1 MCFRVVQPVVTP
13 QGVAVGRRHRQSVTA
28 ICITDDDTFGF
39 SASKDGLIVQW
50 NTETGQSEKYEL
62 PGDSVAP
69 STANGGLVQGSTI
82 KKAGKKGS
90 RHILSLAVSS
100 DGRYLASGGLD
111 RAIHLWDTRTRQHLQ
126 V

>member
-1 MCFRVVQPVVTP
+1 M
-13 QGVAVGRRHRQSVTA
+13 GRRHRQSVTA
-28 ICITDDDTFGF
+28 ICITDDDTVGF

-50 NTETGQSEKYEL
+50 NTETGQSEKYQL
-62 PGDSVAP
+62 PGDNVAP

-82 KKAGKKGS
+82 IKSRRKGS
-90 RHILSLAVSS
+90 RHILALAVSS

-111 RAIHLWDTRTRQHLQ
+111 RAIHLWDTRTRQHIQ

>member
-1 MCFRVVQPVVTP
+1 MEPAGTP
-13 QGVAVGRRHRQSVTA
+13 EGVAVGRRHRQSVTA
-28 ICITDDDTFGF
+28 ICLTDDDTFGF

-50 NTETGQSEKYEL
+50 NTETGQSDKYQL
-62 PGDSVAP
+62 PDSVAP
-69 STANGGLVQGSTI
+69 STANGGLVKGSTI
-82 KKAGKKGS
+82 LKAGRKGS

-111 RAIHLWDTRTRQHLQ
+111 RAVHLWDTRTRQHLQ